1 MKHPNVKSTQE
12 KKSHGLSEIYTK
24 PASIS
29 IKNVWKVNV
38 QNELRFMKT
47 IMLMESNNKASS

>member
-47 IMLMESNNKASS
+47 IMLMESNKASS